1 LSSTEAKPIRPLY
14 FLASFPLS
22 GSNWARRVVFLLWQ
36 MHQKNPPS
44 EINIADAD
52 IAMPWDAK
60 ASYYQMVTG
69 QPADTLS
76 EQQIAAARPKVHHL
90 LATEFPGLP
99 IVRTQAVRGDF
110 YDNPTINPEVTRGA
124 TYIVR
129 NPLDVAA
136 SFVRELGMAP
146 MKVVEML
153 MTRNWR
159 ISPGAATVIEPQGSW
174 SQNVRSWTQ
183 RKDAAV
189 LVLRFEDISTD
200 PVRAFEKIAAHM
212 RLEIDPEAVRPL
224 RNVMLSQR
232 AIEGPKDDGRDYTA
246 FLQPHEARAI
256 IEVHAVEMDRHGYL
270 DKKALEYAGIE
281 RDVALALSSRHT
293 GDAMLS

>member
-1 LSSTEAKPIRPLY
+1 MSSTEDKPVRPLY

-22 GSNWARRVVFLLWQ
+22 GSNWARRVMFLLWQ

-69 QPADTLS
+69 QQADTLT
-76 EQQIAAARPKVHHL
+76 EQQVAAARPKVHHL

-99 IVRTQAVRGDF
+99 IVRTQAVRGVF
-110 YDNPTINPEVTRGA
+110 YDNPTINPDVTRGA

-129 NPLDVAA
+129 NPLEVAA
-136 SFVRELGMAP
+136 GFVREVGMQP
-146 MKVVEML
+146 MKAIEML

-159 ISPGAATVIEPQGSW
+159 VSPGVATVVEPQGSW
-174 SQNVRSWTQ
+174 SQNVRSWT
-183 RKDAAV
+183 RPKDAAV
-189 LVLRFEDISTD
+189 LVLRFEDIAAD
-200 PVRAFEKIAAHM
+200 PVRAFEKVAAHM
-212 RLEIDPEAVRPL
+212 RLEIDPAAVRPL
-224 RNVMLSQR
+224 REVMLSQR

-246 FLQPHEARAI
+246 FLKPHEVRAI
-256 IEVHAVEMDRHGYL
+256 IEVHAIEMDRHGYL
-270 DKKALEYAGIE
+270 DKKALDYATIE
-281 RDVALALSSRHT
+281 RDVALALSERHT
-293 GDAMLS
+293 GEVVLS